1 VRFIG
6 SNRSPNL
13 LYGYLADPV
22 STSYASDLFFSIL
35 NRFLRTRRSSR
46 YSSLSAPGNIRQKS
60 MRRWRCVERR
70 GILFETLQIIVPR
83 LVSHRTIRFRVY
95 RFYVL
100 LISRIRETSLE
111 GQIVRYFGMSNRT
124 KNDSSWSTSTSS
136 SRVMVQLNPRLI
148 CRKRYLSYRLSF
160 SLSFSF
166 VIDYR
171 KRKV

>member
-1 VRFIG
+1 MRFIG

-83 LVSHRTIRFRVY
+83 LVSHRTIRFR
-95 RFYVL
+95 FYVL